1 VSREE
6 LRRKFLG
13 KKIGV
18 LYGGESS
25 EREVSLKTG
34 AAIGRAL
41 EKRGYNVTL
50 IDMRGDWGRIISD
63 SGIDVAYVALHGKW
77 GEDGALQGMLE
88 VMRIPYTGSGVAAS
102 SLSMSKVLA
111 KKVLETCGVRT
122 PDYIVLSGRDV
133 DAMEA
138 VASFGLPAVVKPD
151 REGST
156 IGVSIVR
163 EEDEIEKAVLE
174 ASRFD
179 SRILVERYISGR
191 EITVGVVNGKVLP
204 VIEIVPRSGFYDYTA
219 KYTKGMTE
227 YICPAELEPEV
238 VEKASRAVEIA
249 AGVIGL
255 RGGARLDF
263 RVSEGGEPFFLEINT
278 IPGMT
283 ETSLL
288 PKAAQAAGMSFEDL
302 VEEILFDAGLDK

>member
-1 VSREE
+1 MRERFRE
-6 LRRKFLG
+6 

-34 AAIGRAL
+34 TAILNAL
-41 EKRGYNVTL
+41 KRRGYDAVPL
-50 IDMRGDWGRIISD
+50 DMRGDWGRIVVE
-63 SGIDVAYVALHGKW
+63 SGIEVAYIALHGKW

-111 KKVLETCGVRT
+111 KKVLQSCGVRT
-122 PDYIVLSGRDV
+122 AEYVVLERGKGDSLEEVRR
-133 DAMEA
+133 
-138 VASFGLPAVVKPD
+138 FGLPAVVKPD

-163 EEDEIEKAVLE
+163 EEGEIEGALKE
-174 ASRFD
+174 AFRFD
-179 SRILVERYISGR
+179 ERVLVERYVPGR
-191 EITVGVVNGKVLP
+191 EITVGIVNGRVLP
-204 VIEIVPRSGFYDYTA
+204 AIEIVPAGGFYDYTA

-227 YICPAELEPEV
+227 YLCPAPLDAAILDE
-238 VEKASRAVEIA
+238 ASEATVRAA
-249 AGVIGL
+249 SVIGL

-263 RVSEGGEPFFLEINT
+263 RVDEEGKTFFLEINT

-288 PKAAQAAGMSFEDL
+288 PKAAAEAGMSFDDL